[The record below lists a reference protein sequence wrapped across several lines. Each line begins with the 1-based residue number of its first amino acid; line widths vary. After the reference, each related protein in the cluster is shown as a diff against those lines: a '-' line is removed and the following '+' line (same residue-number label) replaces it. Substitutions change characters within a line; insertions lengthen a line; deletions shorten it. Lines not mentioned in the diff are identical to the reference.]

1 MSKVFL
7 YHSEMMSETRERIT
21 FLELNEKGETVPKV
35 NKKGETIMVELIN
48 IFPDNSSN
56 SSLPVLWK
64 KHGYTKEL
72 LNSYISVD
80 VYATDENGVCWGKYN
95 PQILKETNKI
105 NFDYM
110 LEVSK
115 PNRVKI
121 LDAIT
126 KLAFE
131 N

>member
-7 YHSEMMSETRERIT
+7 YRSEMMSETRERIT
-21 FLELNEKGETVPKV
+21 FLELNGKGKSTPKV
-35 NKKGETIMVELIN
+35 NKKGETIVVELTN
-48 IFPDNSSN
+48 VFPDNSSK

-64 KHGYTKEL
+64 NHGYTKEL

-80 VYATDENGVCWGKYN
+80 VYVTDKKGNCWGKYN
-95 PQILKETNKI
+95 PQIVKGQNKI

-110 LEVSK
+110 LEVSR
-115 PNRVKI
+115 PNRSKI

-126 KLAFE
+126 KLAFKD
-131 N
+131 

>member
-7 YHSEMMSETRERIT
+7 YRSEMMSETRERIT
-21 FLELNEKGETVPKV
+21 FLELNEKGKSVPKV
-35 NKKGETIMVELIN
+35 NKKGETIVVELTN
-48 IFPDNSSN
+48 VFPDNSSK

-80 VYATDENGVCWGKYN
+80 VYVTDKKGNCWGKYN
-95 PQILKETNKI
+95 PQIVKGQNKI

-110 LEVSK
+110 LEVSR
-115 PNRVKI
+115 PNRSKI
-121 LDAIT
+121 LNAIS

-131 N
+131 D